1 MSNNNSLFENLKNS
15 GNLKIAGVKI
25 YGSHDLQVFLSLAA
39 AVFEKLGVPVAE
51 KIKSLIAVGEPD
63 KNLEMEILSG
73 GGDGVCFVADAQ
85 KLFLGDYGYISG
97 MGLTVPREPELE
109 DEFAKNAGLVVI
121 LASETEVLA
130 KMYLQVASADELPC
144 GCGEQC
150 EGSAALKLIEAET
163 ADDAAKVIEALRQG
177 ENASVVLNCE
187 KTDEETA
194 KIIIDTIKAEFPNVQ
209 FHQVAHKTC
218 VITPENVTVK
228 VEKSN

>member
-15 GNLKIAGVKI
+15 GNLRIAGVKI
-25 YGSHDLQVFLSLAA
+25 RGNDDIQVFLSLVA
-39 AVFEKLGVPVAE
+39 AVFEKLGMPVAE
-51 KIKSLIAVGEPD
+51 YIKSLIAVGGSD
-63 KNLEMEILSG
+63 KNMEIEILSS
-73 GGDGVCFVADAQ
+73 GGDGICFVADGQ

-97 MGLTVPREPELE
+97 MGLTVTRKPEVD
-109 DEFAKNAGLVVI
+109 DEFAKSDGLVVI
-121 LASETEVLA
+121 LSSETEALA
-130 KMYLQVASADELPC
+130 KMYLQMAADDLPC

-150 EGSAALKLIEAET
+150 EGPVALKLIEAET
-163 ADDAAKVIEALRQG
+163 VDDAAKVIDALRQG

-218 VITPENVTVK
+218 VITPENVTVTI
-228 VEKSN
+228 EKRN